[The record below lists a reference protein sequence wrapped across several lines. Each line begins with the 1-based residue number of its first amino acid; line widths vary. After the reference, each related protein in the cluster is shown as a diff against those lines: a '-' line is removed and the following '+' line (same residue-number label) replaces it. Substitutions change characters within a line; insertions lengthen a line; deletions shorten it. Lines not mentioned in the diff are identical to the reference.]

1 MIRIIFPFVIFLHG
15 LIHLLGFVKEWK
27 LAQVKQLTG
36 ETLHTISLL
45 GGLSKIIGILWVIA
59 CLLFILSAVTYL
71 LRKEWW
77 WMVAAVAIV
86 VSQIMIIIYWKEARF
101 GTIANFIILIAC
113 VLSYGSWSFDRMVND
128 ELNSFLPAKKT
139 EKRIVTAEMIDE
151 LPPVVQRWLKRS
163 NIVGKEIIQIAHQ
176 KQSGEMK
183 TKPEGSWMSVDA
195 EQYTLTNPPGFIW
208 IADVKAAPFLHLSGR
223 DKYENGRGHML
234 IKLFSLIP
242 VVDAK
247 GKEIDQGALL
257 RYLGEI
263 VWVPSAALS
272 DYIAWEEMDSTTAR
286 ATMSYGGITASG
298 IFKFDENGDFVS
310 FEADRYYYRK
320 EGSTLE
326 KWVISAKKNYRK
338 FEGIRVPVTLS
349 VTWEFE
355 TGDFTWYKLEIREIN
370 YNLQR
375 KEAK

>member
-1 MIRIIFPFVIFLHG
+1 MIRIVFSFVIFFHG
-15 LIHLLGFVKEWK
+15 LVHLLGFVKEWN

-36 ETLHTISLL
+36 ETLISLS
-45 GGLSKIIGILWVIA
+45 GGLSKIVGIIWLIA
-59 CLLFILSAVTYL
+59 GLLFILSAVTYS

-77 WMVAAVAIV
+77 WMVAAIAIV
-86 VSQIMIIIYWKEARF
+86 VSQILIIIYWKDARF
-101 GTIANFIILIAC
+101 GTVANVIILIAC

-128 ELNSFLPAKKT
+128 ELNSFLP
-139 EKRIVTAEMIDE
+139 EKEIEERVVTAEMIDE
-151 LPPVVQRWLKRS
+151 LPLVVQKWLKRS
-163 NIVGKEIIQIAHQ
+163 NIVGKEIIQIAHLKQ
-176 KQSGEMK
+176 KGEMK
-183 TKPEGSWMSVDA
+183 TKPESNWMSVDA
-195 EQYTLTNPPGFIW
+195 EQYITANPPGFIW

-242 VVDAK
+242 VVDAR

-272 DYIAWEEMDSTTAR
+272 DYITWEEINSTTAK

-310 FEADRYYYRK
+310 FEAKRYYYRK
-320 EGSTLE
+320 EGPTLE
-326 KWVISAKKNYRK
+326 RWVITVNGKSYRE
-338 FEGIRVPVTLS
+338 FEGIRVPVNLS
-349 VTWEFE
+349 VTWKFE
-355 TGDFTWYKLEIREIN
+355 TGDFTWYRLEITEVE
-370 YNLQR
+370 YN
-375 KEAK
+375 KW